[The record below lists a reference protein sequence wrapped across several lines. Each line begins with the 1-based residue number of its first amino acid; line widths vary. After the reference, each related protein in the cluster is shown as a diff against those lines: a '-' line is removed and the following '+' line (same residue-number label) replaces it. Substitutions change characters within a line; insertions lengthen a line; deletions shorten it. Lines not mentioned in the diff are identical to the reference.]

1 MMTIRL
7 SACLASVLLAM
18 AGTAF
23 AYSPQEE
30 ADAAAHAMVSRF
42 VNSWNR
48 ADGAAYGENY
58 WPDAELVNPSG
69 VVLAGRAAIVKEHVE
84 LWKGIFKATRQ
95 TATIRRTTV
104 LCPDYIVVDFDAR
117 LSGFHA
123 LPPGA
128 NAPPGGVLV
137 AHLKHIMQKRHGV
150 WKILLAQ
157 NTLVAASQSAR

>member
-1 MMTIRL
+1 MKIRL

-30 ADAAAHAMVSRF
+30 ANAAAQAMVSRF

-95 TATIRRTTV
+95 TATIRRTKV

-128 NAPPGGVLV
+128 SAPPGGVLV
-137 AHLKHIMQKRHGV
+137 AHLKHIMQKRRGV